1 MSLPI
6 VEKRAA
12 LIQLFAPNEVVGS
25 IGKEGVVLVFS
36 TQDGIGD
43 GHAPI
48 DVESLV

>member
-6 VEKRAA
+6 VERRVA
-12 LIQLFAPNEVVGS
+12 LIQLLAPDEVVRS
-25 IGKEGVVLVFS
+25 IGKERMVLVFS

-48 DVESLV
+48 DVELLV

>member
-6 VEKRAA
+6 VERRAA

-25 IGKEGVVLVFS
+25 IGKERVELVFS

-43 GHAPI
+43 GDAPI